1 MAEIGGARGYNAEDA
16 LHFCFA
22 EDFVPNFLAP
32 ASLVASAA
40 AEQQGPKIGFFVFD
54 EGGGGTDCAVA
65 AGGGGEV
72 GADEGFLEF
81 GKVGAGDV

>member
-16 LHFCFA
+16 LHFCLA
-22 EDFVPNFLAP
+22 EDFIPDFLAP

-40 AEQQGPKIGFFVFD
+40 AQQQGPKIGFFVFD